1 MTPRLEHANLA
12 VQDLAEAL
20 RFVQTA
26 FPEFPIRYQSP
37 PEDPDPWVHVGTED
51 SYLALSTATK
61 DRASTDQP
69 YTGYPGVQHL
79 GFEVPD
85 AEGLRQ
91 RLLAAGFTEST
102 VPNNHPHRKRVY
114 FLDADGN
121 DWEFVEYLNDDPT
134 LRHDYTL

>member
-1 MTPRLEHANLA
+1 MTARLEHANLV
-12 VQDLAEAL
+12 VQDLTEAL

-26 FPEFPIRYQSP
+26 FPEFRVRYQSP
-37 PEDPDPWVHVGTED
+37 PDDPDPWVHVGTDD
-51 SYLALSTATK
+51 SYLALNKATQP
-61 DRASTDQP
+61 RAAAHQP

-79 GFEVPD
+79 GFEVSD

-91 RLLAAGFTEST
+91 RLLRAGFREST

-121 DWEFVEYLNDDPT
+121 DWEFVQYLSDEPSQ
-134 LRHDYTL
+134 RHDYTL